1 VAAKIK
7 VKSPKITIKCNAW
20 DNWYGYISGRRVIAF
35 FNTREA
41 TQEQYAERWKQAQE
55 DILARRMQ

>member
-1 VAAKIK
+1 MAAKSK
-7 VKSPKITIKCNAW
+7 AKSPKITIKRNAW

-41 TQEQYAERWKQAQE
+41 TQEQQAERWKKAQE
-55 DILARRMQ
+55 DILTRRMQ